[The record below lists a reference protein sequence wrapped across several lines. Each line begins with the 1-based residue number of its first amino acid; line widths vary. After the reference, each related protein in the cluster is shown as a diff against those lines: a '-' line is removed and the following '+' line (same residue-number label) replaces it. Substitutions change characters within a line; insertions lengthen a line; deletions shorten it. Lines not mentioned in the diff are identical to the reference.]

1 MESAVRRL
9 IPHREGRHNHLHAE
23 QFKQWRQEVYPGEQ
37 SKTPPWIERWM
48 CLVKIVQNM
57 CHTGGIPRYLL
68 WTVLVLLTK
77 GTTNTRDIGLLEIL
91 WKVLEVLIDTHLH
104 ASLQLHDV
112 LHGFRAGRGVGG
124 L

>member
-1 MESAVRRL
+1 MEAGVRRL
-9 IPHREGRHNHLHAE
+9 RPHRADGYTHLCAE
-23 QFKQWRQEVYPGEQ
+23 HLKHWRREAYPGEK
-37 SKTPPWIERWM
+37 SKTPLWIERWM

-91 WKVLEVLIDTHLH
+91 WKVLEVLIDTCLH

-112 LHGFRAGRGVGG
+112 LHGFRAG
-124 L
+124 